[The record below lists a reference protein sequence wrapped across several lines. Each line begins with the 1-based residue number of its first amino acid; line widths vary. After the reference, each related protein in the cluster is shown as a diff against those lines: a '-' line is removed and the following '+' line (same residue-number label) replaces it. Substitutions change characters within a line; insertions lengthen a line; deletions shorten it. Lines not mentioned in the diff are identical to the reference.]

1 MLQVRRMDVLM
12 LLSRVGMWVM
22 LDYWCST
29 LDTKLVVG
37 SVDEL
42 VLVRVVLNSALPVAV
57 MHWKAVHLV
66 MSIWTV
72 LSSVL
77 ASVAVVTRIEVVLV
91 LVAIVVSVVVVVLF
105 GV

>member
-1 MLQVRRMDVLM
+1 
-12 LLSRVGMWVM
+12 M
-22 LDYWCST
+22 LDYRCTT

-42 VLVRVVLNSALPVAV
+42 VLVRVVLNSALPVSV

-77 ASVAVVTRIEVVLV
+77 ASVTVVTRIEVVLV
-91 LVAIVVSVVVVVLF
+91 LVVAIVVSVVVVVLF